1 MIGKVFR
8 IFREKRGLL
17 KTLGLWEWYE
27 SLDAQKQKMVKYYFS
42 LKSIKNIRFP
52 YKAKHFDSGDIQD
65 TPYTKR
71 TFLGSIAQMAL
82 LEGDTENAEWLYLEA
97 LKMEGTP
104 LEAHMILNDLVL
116 LSQKEKDYNKMETY
130 AKADIE
136 LFEKYKE
143 SLKEKEGGSLPHL
156 NSFDLMLYLLERKG
170 EYVKAVELLSYMESQ
185 SIPVYPETKERLT
198 EKFRYQSS

>member
-8 IFREKRGLL
+8 IFKEKGGLL

-52 YKAKHFDSGDIQD
+52 YKAKHFDSGDIQE

-82 LEGDTENAEWLYLEA
+82 LEGDTKNAEWLYLEA

-104 LEAHMILNDLVL
+104 LEAHMILNDLVIL
-116 LSQKEKDYNKMETY
+116 AQKEKDYNKMETY

-136 LFEKYKE
+136 LFEDYKE

-156 NSFDLMLYLLERKG
+156 NSFDLMLYLLERRG
-170 EYVKAVELLSYMESQ
+170 EYAKAMELLSYMESQ
-185 SIPVYPETKERLT
+185 SIPVYPETKKRLT
-198 EKFRYQSS
+198 EKVRY

>member
-8 IFREKRGLL
+8 IFKEKGGLL

-52 YKAKHFDSGDIQD
+52 YKAKHFDSGDIQE

-82 LEGDTENAEWLYLEA
+82 LEGDTKNAEWLYLEA

-104 LEAHMILNDLVL
+104 LEAHMILNDLVIL
-116 LSQKEKDYNKMETY
+116 AQKEKDYNKMETY

-136 LFEKYKE
+136 LFEDYKE
-143 SLKEKEGGSLPHL
+143 SLKEKEGGSLPYL
-156 NSFDLMLYLLERKG
+156 NSFDLMLYLLERRG
-170 EYVKAVELLSYMESQ
+170 EYAKAVELLSYMESQ
-185 SIPVYPETKERLT
+185 SIPVYPETKKRLT
-198 EKFRYQSS
+198 EKVRY

>member
-8 IFREKRGLL
+8 IFKEKGGLL

-52 YKAKHFDSGDIQD
+52 YKAKHFDSGDIQE

-82 LEGDTENAEWLYLEA
+82 LEGDTKNAEWLYLEA

-104 LEAHMILNDLVL
+104 LEAHMILNDLVIL
-116 LSQKEKDYNKMETY
+116 AQKEKDYNKMETY

-136 LFEKYKE
+136 LFEDYKE

-156 NSFDLMLYLLERKG
+156 NSFDLMLYLLERRG
-170 EYVKAVELLSYMESQ
+170 EYAKAVELLSYMESQ
-185 SIPVYPETKERLT
+185 SIPVYPETKKRLT
-198 EKFRYQSS
+198 EKVRY

>member
-8 IFREKRGLL
+8 IFREKGGLL

-116 LSQKEKDYNKMETY
+116 LAQKEKDYNKMETY

-143 SLKEKEGGSLPHL
+143 GLKEKEGSLPHL

-170 EYVKAVELLSYMESQ
+170 EYVKALKLLSYMESQ
-185 SIPVYPETKERLT
+185 SIPVYPEAKERL
-198 EKFRYQSS
+198 KAKYQSS

>member
-8 IFREKRGLL
+8 IFKEKGGLL

-27 SLDAQKQKMVKYYFS
+27 GLDAQKQKMVKYYFS

-52 YKAKHFDSGDIQD
+52 YKAKHFDSGDIQE

-82 LEGDTENAEWLYLEA
+82 LEGDTKNAEWLYLEA

-104 LEAHMILNDLVL
+104 LEAHMILNDLVIL
-116 LSQKEKDYNKMETY
+116 AQKEKDYNKMETY

-136 LFEKYKE
+136 LFEDYKE

-156 NSFDLMLYLLERKG
+156 NSFDLMLYLLERMG
-170 EYVKAVELLSYMESQ
+170 EYAKAMELLSYMESQ
-185 SIPVYPETKERLT
+185 SIPVYPETKKRLT
-198 EKFRYQSS
+198 EKVRY

>member
-1 MIGKVFR
+1 MISKVFR
-8 IFREKRGLL
+8 IFKEKGGLL

-52 YKAKHFDSGDIQD
+52 YKAKHFDSGDIQE

-82 LEGDTENAEWLYLEA
+82 LEGDTKNAEWLYLEA

-104 LEAHMILNDLVL
+104 LEAHMILNDLVIL
-116 LSQKEKDYNKMETY
+116 AQKEKDYNKMETY

-136 LFEKYKE
+136 LFEDYKE

-156 NSFDLMLYLLERKG
+156 NSFDLMLYLLERMG
-170 EYVKAVELLSYMESQ
+170 EYAKAMELLSYMESQ
-185 SIPVYPETKERLT
+185 SIPVYPETKKRLT
-198 EKFRYQSS
+198 EKVRY

>member
-1 MIGKVFR
+1 MISKVFR
-8 IFREKRGLL
+8 IFKEKGGLL

-52 YKAKHFDSGDIQD
+52 YKAKHFDSGDIQE

-82 LEGDTENAEWLYLEA
+82 LEGDTKNAEWLYLEA

-104 LEAHMILNDLVL
+104 LEAHMILNDLVIL
-116 LSQKEKDYNKMETY
+116 AQKEKDYNKMETY

-136 LFEKYKE
+136 LFEDYKE

-156 NSFDLMLYLLERKG
+156 NSFDLMLYLLERRG
-170 EYVKAVELLSYMESQ
+170 EYAKAMELLSYMESQ
-185 SIPVYPETKERLT
+185 SIPVYPETKKRLT
-198 EKFRYQSS
+198 EKVRY

>member
-1 MIGKVFR
+1 MIGKVFKL
-8 IFREKRGLL
+8 FREKGGLL
-17 KTLGLWEWYE
+17 KALDLWDWYE
-27 SLDAQKQKMVKYYFS
+27 SLDPQKQKMVKYYFS
-42 LKSIKNIRFP
+42 LKTIKNLRFP
-52 YKAKHFDSGDIQD
+52 YKAKHFDSGDIKD

-82 LEGDTENAEWLYLEA
+82 LEGDTKNAEWLYLEA

-104 LEAHMILNDLVL
+104 IEAHMILNDLVIL
-116 LSQKEKDYNKMETY
+116 AQKEKNYEKMETY

-170 EYVKAVELLSYMESQ
+170 EYVKALKLLSYMESQ
-185 SIPVYPETKERLT
+185 SIPVYPETKERL
-198 EKFRYQSS
+198 KAKCQNS

>member
-8 IFREKRGLL
+8 IFKEKGGLL

-52 YKAKHFDSGDIQD
+52 YKAKHFDSGDIQE

-82 LEGDTENAEWLYLEA
+82 LEGDTKNAEWLYLEA

-104 LEAHMILNDLVL
+104 LEAHMILNDLVIL
-116 LSQKEKDYNKMETY
+116 AQKEKDYNKMETY

-136 LFEKYKE
+136 LFEDYKE
-143 SLKEKEGGSLPHL
+143 SLKEKEGGSMPHL
-156 NSFDLMLYLLERKG
+156 NSFDLMLYLLERRG
-170 EYVKAVELLSYMESQ
+170 EYAKAMELLSYMESQ
-185 SIPVYPETKERLT
+185 SIPVYPETKKRLT
-198 EKFRYQSS
+198 EKVRY